1 MQVLNAE
8 SVAKESLDPRLQER
22 HLHLLL
28 LALLFEVS
36 GVLSGS
42 HFLSKFST
50 QARGSLINNKLN
62 KYIQY
67 IICDTGARGLGASL

>member
-1 MQVLNAE
+1 MQIAE
-8 SVAKESLDPRLQER
+8 NEAGESPSSPIEEICN
-22 HLHLLL
+22 LHLLL
-28 LALLFEVS
+28 LSLLLEVS
-36 GVLSGS
+36 GVLSGG

-67 IICDTGARGLGASL
+67 IICDTGAGRAVKVP